1 MKPSRSRIGRPTS
14 VSINVLCLVAQL
26 CPTLC
31 DPMDCSSPG
40 SSVHGDSPGKNIGVG
55 CHALLRGI
63 FLTKGWKPGLLHCRW
78 ILYQLSHQGSPALNK
93 ALRKAHPPSWLS
105 ALTHP
110 VAPPALTA
118 VHFLAAVLPARMC
131 PAAHL
136 WGPAAIE
143 VAQLFLIFLEM
154 QHPGGLLTFFW

>member
-55 CHALLRGI
+55 CHALLQGI
-63 FLTKGWKPGLLHCRW
+63 FLTKGWKPGLLNCRW
-78 ILYQLSHQGSPALNK
+78 ILYQLSHQGSPVFNK
-93 ALRKAHPPSWLS
+93 TLRKAHPPSWLP
-105 ALTHP
+105 ALTRP
-110 VAPPALTA
+110 VVPPALTA
-118 VHFLAAVLPARMC
+118 IHFLAAVLSARVC
-131 PAAHL
+131 VPHCTPVGPCFNRGGTAFLGNAAPRGLAHL
-136 WGPAAIE
+136 
-143 VAQLFLIFLEM
+143 
-154 QHPGGLLTFFW
+154 FW